1 MYVQLDAPTAQIE
14 GDLKAGQGI
23 FGRETCCAAMS
34 DNGETRG
41 QIDRVSIHVQLTWS
55 PDAFSARLA
64 GMSYEVLARKLRPS
78 GFSALVGQDHVVR
91 ALTHALDHDRLH
103 HAYLFTGTRGVGK
116 TTIARILA
124 KSLNC
129 EQAVSSTP
137 CGECSICIE
146 VKENRFIDLIEVDAA
161 SRTGVDD
168 TRELLENAQYM
179 PTRGRY
185 KVYLIDEVH
194 MLSIA
199 SFNALLKTLEE
210 PPEHV
215 KFLLATTDP
224 KKVPVTVL
232 SRCLQ
237 FQLKNIT
244 SQTIVD
250 YIADVLSTEG
260 VNFEHDALQVIARS
274 AQGSMRDALSLT
286 DQAIAF
292 GRGELKQGDVVSMLG
307 VVGRDEITALMGA
320 LEAGSADQLLSL
332 SAELAERN
340 ADFADVL
347 SGMMEAL
354 HDAAVTQATGGES
367 GPFLA
372 DEVQLYYQIALVG
385 LRDLPIAPD
394 PRSGFEMTMLRMLA
408 FTPERD
414 AGTVPP
420 RSSVAGSG
428 ESQGET
434 QPGQRA
440 LAPER
445 TALSNVS
452 PEPHK
457 QEAVVV
463 EAPAAEEQAPAAEK
477 QVPAAEEQAPA
488 TEEKAPAAEEQ
499 APAVNLDAP
508 SLATERWYEV
518 VSQLTI
524 GGVAKM
530 IAEHSVPLFF
540 DETKIALLLNAQH
553 DTLLSDAQVKS
564 LNRGLEDVLGCAIT
578 LDIDVGEPPH
588 ETPAQ
593 RRARLLA
600 ERQAQAEDAMAQD
613 ATVQSLLAD
622 FEGTLEE
629 VRLH

>member
-1 MYVQLDAPTAQIE
+1 
-14 GDLKAGQGI
+14 
-23 FGRETCCAAMS
+23 
-34 DNGETRG
+34 
-41 QIDRVSIHVQLTWS
+41 
-55 PDAFSARLA
+55 
-64 GMSYEVLARKLRPS
+64 MSYEVLARKLRPS
-78 GFSALVGQDHVVR
+78 GFAALVGQDHVVR

-129 EQAVSSTP
+129 EEGVSSTP
-137 CGECSICIE
+137 CGKCSICIE

-237 FQLKNIT
+237 FQLKNMT

-250 YIADVLSTEG
+250 YIADVLTAEA

-292 GRGELKQGDVVSMLG
+292 GGGDLKQADVVSMLG

-320 LEAGSADQLLSL
+320 LEAGSAPQLLSL

-354 HDAAVTQATGGES
+354 HDYAVTQATGG
-367 GPFLA
+367 GAAPFLA

-394 PRSGFEMTMLRMLA
+394 PRSGFEMTVLRMLA

-414 AGTVPP
+414 GGNVPP
-420 RSSVAGSG
+420 RTSDEHAGG
-428 ESQGET
+428 NQAET
-434 QPGQRA
+434 QSMQG
-440 LAPER
+440 APT
-445 TALSNVS
+445 TAGLGAA
-452 PEPHK
+452 H
-457 QEAVVV
+457 QEAVVDG
-463 EAPAAEEQAPAAEK
+463 APAAQEQAPAA
-477 QVPAAEEQAPA
+477 QEQAPA
-488 TEEKAPAAEEQ
+488 AQKQEPVANGQALGAKGQMAVAESPEQPAS
-499 APAVNLDAP
+499 LDASTP
-508 SLATERWYEV
+508 ATERWYEV
-518 VSQLTI
+518 VAELTM

-530 IAEHSVPLFF
+530 IAEHSVPLIF
-540 DETKIALLLNAQH
+540 DETKITLLLSAEH
-553 DTLLSDAQVKS
+553 DTLLSDAQVQN
-564 LNRGLEDVLGCAIT
+564 LNRGLEQVLGGAIS
-578 LDIDVGEPPH
+578 LEIGVGEPSQ

-593 RRARLLA
+593 RRSRLLA
-600 ERQAQAEDAMAQD
+600 ERQAEAESAMAQD
-613 ATVQSLLAD
+613 TTVQSLLAD
-622 FEGTLEE
+622 FDGTLEE

>member
-1 MYVQLDAPTAQIE
+1 M
-14 GDLKAGQGI
+14 
-23 FGRETCCAAMS
+23 
-34 DNGETRG
+34 
-41 QIDRVSIHVQLTWS
+41 
-55 PDAFSARLA
+55 
-64 GMSYEVLARKLRPS
+64 
-78 GFSALVGQDHVVR
+78 
-91 ALTHALDHDRLH
+91 
-103 HAYLFTGTRGVGK
+103 
-116 TTIARILA
+116 
-124 KSLNC
+124 
-129 EQAVSSTP
+129 
-137 CGECSICIE
+137 
-146 VKENRFIDLIEVDAA
+146 
-161 SRTGVDD
+161 
-168 TRELLENAQYM
+168 
-179 PTRGRY
+179 
-185 KVYLIDEVH
+185 
-194 MLSIA
+194 
-199 SFNALLKTLEE
+199 
-210 PPEHV
+210 

-414 AGTVPP
+414 AGHC
-420 RSSVAGSG
+420 A
-428 ESQGET
+428 
-434 QPGQRA
+434 
-440 LAPER
+440 
-445 TALSNVS
+445 TALLSRRIWGKPSGDSAGATCSGARADRTIECVS
-452 PEPHK
+452 R
-457 QEAVVV
+457 
-463 EAPAAEEQAPAAEK
+463 
-477 QVPAAEEQAPA
+477 A
-488 TEEKAPAAEEQ
+488 TQTRGRGCRSACERKNKRLRLKNKRQ
-499 APAVNLDAP
+499 RLTLMRRRSQP
-508 SLATERWYEV
+508 SAGTR
-518 VSQLTI
+518 
-524 GGVAKM
+524 
-530 IAEHSVPLFF
+530 LFP
-540 DETKIALLLNAQH
+540 
-553 DTLLSDAQVKS
+553 S
-564 LNRGLEDVLGCAIT
+564 
-578 LDIDVGEPPH
+578 
-588 ETPAQ
+588 
-593 RRARLLA
+593 
-600 ERQAQAEDAMAQD
+600 
-613 ATVQSLLAD
+613 
-622 FEGTLEE
+622 
-629 VRLH
+629 

>member
-1 MYVQLDAPTAQIE
+1 
-14 GDLKAGQGI
+14 
-23 FGRETCCAAMS
+23 
-34 DNGETRG
+34 
-41 QIDRVSIHVQLTWS
+41 
-55 PDAFSARLA
+55 
-64 GMSYEVLARKLRPS
+64 MSYEVLARKLRPS

-129 EQAVSSTP
+129 EQGVSSTP

-179 PTRGRY
+179 STRGRY

-420 RSSVAGSG
+420 RSSVPGSG

-445 TALSNVS
+445 TALSNLS

-457 QEAVVV
+457 QEAVVGQAPAAA
-463 EAPAAEEQAPAAEK
+463 EKAPAAEEKALATEEKAPAAEEQ
-477 QVPAAEEQAPA
+477 
-488 TEEKAPAAEEQ
+488 APAAEEQ

-613 ATVQSLLAD
+613 GTVQSLLAD

>member
-1 MYVQLDAPTAQIE
+1 MKSQ
-14 GDLKAGQGI
+14 
-23 FGRETCCAAMS
+23 
-34 DNGETRG
+34 
-41 QIDRVSIHVQLTWS
+41 
-55 PDAFSARLA
+55 RLW
-64 GMSYEVLARKLRPS
+64 
-78 GFSALVGQDHVVR
+78 
-91 ALTHALDHDRLH
+91 
-103 HAYLFTGTRGVGK
+103 
-116 TTIARILA
+116 
-124 KSLNC
+124 
-129 EQAVSSTP
+129 
-137 CGECSICIE
+137 
-146 VKENRFIDLIEVDAA
+146 
-161 SRTGVDD
+161 
-168 TRELLENAQYM
+168 
-179 PTRGRY
+179 
-185 KVYLIDEVH
+185 
-194 MLSIA
+194 
-199 SFNALLKTLEE
+199 
-210 PPEHV
+210 
-215 KFLLATTDP
+215 
-224 KKVPVTVL
+224 VPW
-232 SRCLQ
+232 R
-237 FQLKNIT
+237 
-244 SQTIVD
+244 
-250 YIADVLSTEG
+250 
-260 VNFEHDALQVIARS
+260 
-274 AQGSMRDALSLT
+274 
-286 DQAIAF
+286 
-292 GRGELKQGDVVSMLG
+292 
-307 VVGRDEITALMGA
+307 
-320 LEAGSADQLLSL
+320 AGSADQLLSL

-463 EAPAAEEQAPAAEK
+463 KRLRRKNKRLRRKTSASG
-477 QVPAAEEQAPA
+477 EEQAPA

-553 DTLLSDAQVKS
+553 DTLLSDAQVKVS
-564 LNRGLEDVLGCAIT
+564 IEGWKTCWVARSPSISMWASRRTKHRPSDAPDCLPSGRRRPKTQWRRMRPFSPYWPIL
-578 LDIDVGEPPH
+578 
-588 ETPAQ
+588 
-593 RRARLLA
+593 RARWKRCGCTA
-600 ERQAQAEDAMAQD
+600 N
-613 ATVQSLLAD
+613 
-622 FEGTLEE
+622 
-629 VRLH
+629 

>member
-1 MYVQLDAPTAQIE
+1 
-14 GDLKAGQGI
+14 
-23 FGRETCCAAMS
+23 
-34 DNGETRG
+34 
-41 QIDRVSIHVQLTWS
+41 
-55 PDAFSARLA
+55 
-64 GMSYEVLARKLRPS
+64 MSYEVLARKLRPS
-78 GFSALVGQDHVVR
+78 GFAALVGQDHVVR

-129 EQAVSSTP
+129 EEGVSSTP
-137 CGECSICIE
+137 CGKCSICIE

-237 FQLKNIT
+237 FQLKNMT

-250 YIADVLSTEG
+250 YIADVLTTEA

-292 GRGELKQGDVVSMLG
+292 GRGELKQADVVSMLG

-320 LEAGSADQLLSL
+320 LEAGSAPQLLSL

-354 HDAAVTQATGGES
+354 HDSAVTQATDGGS
-367 GPFLA
+367 APFLA

-414 AGTVPP
+414 GGTVPP
-420 RSSVAGSG
+420 RTSDKQSNEQSDVPLGRNQAATQPAQSAPTESGSG
-428 ESQGET
+428 S
-434 QPGQRA
+434 A
-440 LAPER
+440 H
-445 TALSNVS
+445 LSS
-452 PEPHK
+452 EPAHQK
-457 QEAVVV
+457 AVVDV
-463 EAPAAEEQAPAAEK
+463 APAAEPPAPAAEERASGAKDQKAVAESS
-477 QVPAAEEQAPA
+477 EQP
-488 TEEKAPAAEEQ
+488 
-499 APAVNLDAP
+499 VSLDASTP
-508 SLATERWYEV
+508 ATERWYEV
-518 VSQLTI
+518 VAQLTM

-530 IAEHSVPLFF
+530 IAEHSVPLIF
-540 DETKIALLLNAQH
+540 DETKITLLLSAQH
-553 DTLLSDAQVKS
+553 DTLLSDAQVQN
-564 LNRGLEDVLGCAIT
+564 LNRGLEEALGCAIT
-578 LDIDVGEPPH
+578 LEIDVGEPSQ

-593 RRARLLA
+593 RRGRLLA
-600 ERQAQAEDAMAQD
+600 ERQAEAESAMAQD
-613 ATVQSLLAD
+613 TTVQSLLAD
-622 FEGTLEE
+622 FDGTLEE